1 MLSLIDQQKELTT
14 WLSTRLRDLDA
25 SQETTAYIVNL
36 LASKELMDL
45 LSIGSVVLAYSKAMD
60 FDSKRRL
67 ADYVLAS
74 EITLRGHL
82 TEPVLCVEL
91 AMSCY
96 HQCWKIL
103 RPAWPLYKELSIR
116 LPSIIDSAHSALK
129 A

>member
-1 MLSLIDQQKELTT
+1 
-14 WLSTRLRDLDA
+14 
-25 SQETTAYIVNL
+25 
-36 LASKELMDL
+36 MDL